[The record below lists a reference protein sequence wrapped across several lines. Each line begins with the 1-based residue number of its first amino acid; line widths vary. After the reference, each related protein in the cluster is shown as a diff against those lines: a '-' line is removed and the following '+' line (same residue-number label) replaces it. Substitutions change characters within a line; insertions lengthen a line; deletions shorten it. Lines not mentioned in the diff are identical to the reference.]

1 MKDTTLAQK
10 KKGRSSSL
18 VDLLLDNKAV
28 LILLL
33 LCIVATCM
41 NSAFLGGR
49 NIMNVIRQVC
59 ASAILGVGF
68 TLVIASANLD
78 LSVGYMLGMIGVIMG
93 LLSRAN
99 VPFPLVLIAG
109 LAVGALCGF
118 INGFIGVKFKLPLFI
133 VTLATGQVYRG
144 ACQLLSNTS
153 PVNGL
158 QNAFK
163 VLGQGYLLGVPIPI
177 YIMVVVGVTLY
188 IVLNKTRFGRH
199 AIATGGNRE
208 AARTSGINTDSITIR
223 IYMIMGV
230 CAAIA
235 AMVMTGRA
243 FSAQPAAGQGME
255 MDAIAAVVIGGTS
268 LSGGAGRIGGTVVG
282 CLIVGVINNMLNLAG
297 VDSNWQL
304 VAKGLLI
311 LAAVLLDV
319 ASSRYF
325 GKKLKKVA

>member
-208 AARTSGINTDSITIR
+208 AARTSGINTDSVTIR

-325 GKKLKKVA
+325 GKKLKKVV

>member
-1 MKDTTLAQK
+1 MKKKQGLGSTLADII
-10 KKGRSSSL
+10 L
-18 VDLLLDNKAV
+18 NNKAII
-28 LILLL
+28 ILLL
-33 LCIVATCM
+33 LGVVATCM
-41 NSAFLGGR
+41 NPAFISGR
-49 NIMNVIRQVC
+49 NLMNVIRQIC
-59 ASAILGVGF
+59 ASAILGIGF

-78 LSVGYMLGMIGVIMG
+78 LSVGYMLGMLGVIMG
-93 LLSRAN
+93 LMSRAN
-99 VPFPLVLIAG
+99 IPFALVLLAG
-109 LAVGALCGF
+109 VAVGAFCGF
-118 INGFIGVKFKLPLFI
+118 INGFIGVRFQLPLFI

-158 QNAFK
+158 QDAFK
-163 VLGQGYLLGVPIPI
+163 VLGQGYLGPIPVPI
-177 YIMVVVGVTLY
+177 YIMAVVGIVLY

-208 AARTSGINTDSITIR
+208 AARTSGINTGFVTIR

-243 FSAQPAAGQGME
+243 FSAQPAAGTGME

-268 LSGGAGRIGGTVVG
+268 LSGGSGRIGGTVVG

-319 ASSRYF
+319 ASSNYF
-325 GKKLKKVA
+325 TKKLKKA

>member
-1 MKDTTLAQK
+1 MKETTLKQK
-10 KKGRSSSL
+10 KKGSVGST
-18 VDLLLDNKAV
+18 LLDIALNNKAL
-28 LILLL
+28 LILAL

-41 NSAFLGGR
+41 SSAFLSGR

-59 ASAILGVGF
+59 ASAILGIGF
-68 TLVIASANLD
+68 TLVIASGNLD
-78 LSVGYMLGMIGVIMG
+78 LSVGYMLGMLGVIMG
-93 LLSRAN
+93 LMSRAN
-99 VPFPLVLIAG
+99 VPFPLVLLAG
-109 LAVGALCGF
+109 VAVGALCGF
-118 INGFIGVKFKLPLFI
+118 INGFIGVKFQLPLFI

-158 QNAFK
+158 QDAFK
-163 VLGQGYLLGVPIPI
+163 VLGQGYWLSIPIPI
-177 YIMVVVGVTLY
+177 YIMVAVGVTLY

-208 AARTSGINTDSITIR
+208 AARTSGINTSSVTIR

-268 LSGGAGRIGGTVVG
+268 LSGGSGRIGGTVVG
-282 CLIVGVINNMLNLAG
+282 CLIVGVITNMLNLAG

-311 LAAVLLDV
+311 LLAVLLDV
-319 ASSRYF
+319 ASSRF
-325 GKKLKKVA
+325 FAKKLKKA

>member
-1 MKDTTLAQK
+1 
-10 KKGRSSSL
+10 
-18 VDLLLDNKAV
+18 
-28 LILLL
+28 
-33 LCIVATCM
+33 
-41 NSAFLGGR
+41 
-49 NIMNVIRQVC
+49 
-59 ASAILGVGF
+59 
-68 TLVIASANLD
+68 
-78 LSVGYMLGMIGVIMG
+78 MLGMLGVIMG
-93 LLSRAN
+93 LMSRAN
-99 VPFPLVLIAG
+99 VPFALVLLTG
-109 LAVGALCGF
+109 VAVGAFCGF
-118 INGFIGVKFKLPLFI
+118 INGFIGVRFKLPLFI

-158 QNAFK
+158 QDEFK
-163 VLGQGYLLGVPIPI
+163 VLGQGYLGSISVPI
-177 YIMVVVGVTLY
+177 YIMAVVGIVLY

-208 AARTSGINTDSITIR
+208 AARTSGINTGFVTVR

-243 FSAQPAAGQGME
+243 FSAQPAAGTGME

-268 LSGGAGRIGGTVVG
+268 LSGGSGRIGGTVVG

-319 ASSRYF
+319 ASSNYF
-325 GKKLKKVA
+325 TKKLKKA